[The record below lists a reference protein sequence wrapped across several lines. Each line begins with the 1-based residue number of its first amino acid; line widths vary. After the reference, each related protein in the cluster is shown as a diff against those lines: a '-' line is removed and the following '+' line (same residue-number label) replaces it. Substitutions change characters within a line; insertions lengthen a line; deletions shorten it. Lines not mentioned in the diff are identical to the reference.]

1 MNYWETDDFNISR
14 MRAQC
19 FSWQLVPVFLPYHL
33 HGTDAH
39 LKPYHLSDCIFLK
52 NQLITKSMGI
62 NMLKLFI
69 FRPL

>member
-1 MNYWETDDFNISR
+1 MAFNISR

-19 FSWQLVPVFLPYHL
+19 FSWQLVPVVVFLPYHL
-33 HGTDAH
+33 HSIDAH
-39 LKPYHLSDCIFLK
+39 LKLVPYHLSDYIFLK